1 MKTYTVKI
9 ESGVQIRIESVD
21 ENMKIYDG
29 LISYLDN
36 SKDVKC
42 IKKAMTFETPISD
55 YEYKDIPFSV
65 LLSFLFILIFQV
77 SILIKFPELVLACM
91 FDLIHCKIRICLKFL
106 INSAVIRI
114 PGNSGRH
121 SDRKFCMIREVNRNL
136 SDCPLSQ
143 NPAGLI
149 SCRTVRRSRT
159 YH

>member
-42 IKKAMTFETPISD
+42 IKKTMTFETPISD

-65 LLSFLFILIFQV
+65 L
-77 SILIKFPELVLACM
+77 
-91 FDLIHCKIRICLKFL
+91 FDEMCDETFVFVGQKLYDYRLM
-106 INSAVIRI
+106 A
-114 PGNSGRH
+114 
-121 SDRKFCMIREVNRNL
+121 
-136 SDCPLSQ
+136 
-143 NPAGLI
+143 
-149 SCRTVRRSRT
+149 TVVV
-159 YH
+159 

>member
-65 LLSFLFILIFQV
+65 L
-77 SILIKFPELVLACM
+77 
-91 FDLIHCKIRICLKFL
+91 FDEMRCVMKHLYLLK
-106 INSAVIRI
+106 N
-114 PGNSGRH
+114 
-121 SDRKFCMIREVNRNL
+121 CMI
-136 SDCPLSQ
+136 
-143 NPAGLI
+143 
-149 SCRTVRRSRT
+149 TV
-159 YH
+159 

>member
-1 MKTYTVKI
+1 MKTYTVQI

-65 LLSFLFILIFQV
+65 LFD
-77 SILIKFPELVLACM
+77 ELCDETFVFVEKAY
-91 FDLIHCKIRICLKFL
+91 
-106 INSAVIRI
+106 
-114 PGNSGRH
+114 
-121 SDRKFCMIREVNRNL
+121 
-136 SDCPLSQ
+136 DC
-143 NPAGLI
+143 GLI
-149 SCRTVRRSRT
+149 EQLL
-159 YH
+159 HEFN

>member
-55 YEYKDIPFSV
+55 YE
-65 LLSFLFILIFQV
+65 
-77 SILIKFPELVLACM
+77 
-91 FDLIHCKIRICLKFL
+91 
-106 INSAVIRI
+106 
-114 PGNSGRH
+114 
-121 SDRKFCMIREVNRNL
+121 
-136 SDCPLSQ
+136 
-143 NPAGLI
+143 
-149 SCRTVRRSRT
+149 
-159 YH
+159 

>member
-55 YEYKDIPFSV
+55 YEYMLNLKIFKNFMM
-65 LLSFLFILIFQV
+65 LS
-77 SILIKFPELVLACM
+77 KW
-91 FDLIHCKIRICLKFL
+91 D
-106 INSAVIRI
+106 
-114 PGNSGRH
+114 
-121 SDRKFCMIREVNRNL
+121 
-136 SDCPLSQ
+136 
-143 NPAGLI
+143 
-149 SCRTVRRSRT
+149 
-159 YH
+159 

>member
-55 YEYKDIPFSV
+55 YEYKDIPFCSTSCV
-65 LLSFLFILIFQV
+65 MKHLYLLKKRMI
-77 SILIKFPELVLACM
+77 
-91 FDLIHCKIRICLKFL
+91 
-106 INSAVIRI
+106 AV
-114 PGNSGRH
+114 
-121 SDRKFCMIREVNRNL
+121 
-136 SDCPLSQ
+136 
-143 NPAGLI
+143 
-149 SCRTVRRSRT
+149 
-159 YH
+159 

>member
-42 IKKAMTFETPISD
+42 IKKTMTFETPISD

-65 LLSFLFILIFQV
+65 LFDEMCDETSVFVEKLYDYRLIEQ
-77 SILIKFPELVLACM
+77 LLYKY
-91 FDLIHCKIRICLKFL
+91 
-106 INSAVIRI
+106 N
-114 PGNSGRH
+114 
-121 SDRKFCMIREVNRNL
+121 
-136 SDCPLSQ
+136 
-143 NPAGLI
+143 
-149 SCRTVRRSRT
+149 
-159 YH
+159 

>member
-42 IKKAMTFETPISD
+42 IKKTMTFETPISD

-65 LLSFLFILIFQV
+65 LFDEMCDETFVFAEKLYDYRLIEQ
-77 SILIKFPELVLACM
+77 LLYKY
-91 FDLIHCKIRICLKFL
+91 
-106 INSAVIRI
+106 N
-114 PGNSGRH
+114 
-121 SDRKFCMIREVNRNL
+121 
-136 SDCPLSQ
+136 
-143 NPAGLI
+143 
-149 SCRTVRRSRT
+149 
-159 YH
+159 

>member
-42 IKKAMTFETPISD
+42 IKKTMTFETPISD

-65 LLSFLFILIFQV
+65 LFDEMCDETFVFVEKLYYYRLIEQ
-77 SILIKFPELVLACM
+77 LLYKY
-91 FDLIHCKIRICLKFL
+91 
-106 INSAVIRI
+106 N
-114 PGNSGRH
+114 
-121 SDRKFCMIREVNRNL
+121 
-136 SDCPLSQ
+136 
-143 NPAGLI
+143 
-149 SCRTVRRSRT
+149 
-159 YH
+159 

>member
-65 LLSFLFILIFQV
+65 LFD
-77 SILIKFPELVLACM
+77 ELCVMKHLY
-91 FDLIHCKIRICLKFL
+91 LLKKRM
-106 INSAVIRI
+106 IAV
-114 PGNSGRH
+114 
-121 SDRKFCMIREVNRNL
+121 
-136 SDCPLSQ
+136 
-143 NPAGLI
+143 
-149 SCRTVRRSRT
+149 
-159 YH
+159 